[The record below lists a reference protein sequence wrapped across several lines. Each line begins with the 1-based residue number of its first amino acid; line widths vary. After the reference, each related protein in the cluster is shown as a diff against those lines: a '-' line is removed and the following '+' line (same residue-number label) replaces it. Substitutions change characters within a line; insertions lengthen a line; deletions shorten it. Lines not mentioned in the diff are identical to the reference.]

1 MTDNENYEVDDLRR
15 ALEHAEFA
23 KEVLHAR
30 LSSVLMENAD
40 LLATVRQL
48 QNALL
53 SLQNPTEHAPIG
65 PDAAPPV

>member
-1 MTDNENYEVDDLRR
+1 MNEEVDDLRQ
-15 ALEHAEFA
+15 ALEHEQFA

-53 SLQNPTEHAPIG
+53 ALQNPVEHAPIG
-65 PDAAPPV
+65 PDVVPPV